1 MSIINS
7 IFDPEKWTS
16 EGVTA
21 FATAIIAIFTC
32 VLVYVTDR
40 QARLTKRSV
49 RIAERTLTDL
59 ERPILYVLDFFY
71 SINNPLSDDED
82 GQTINYKIANYGRTP
97 ATIYEFCEQFY
108 SGDELPIEPRYGNKK
123 AVQIVVPPGDAI
135 RMPTARTRLGRFEYE
150 DAGFTLKDVPFYF
163 GYLKYRDILG
173 LDYTIGFGFMPDGS
187 RIASPKYNYETQRRE

>member
-1 MSIINS
+1 MAIIS
-7 IFDPEKWTS
+7 SVFDPEKWTS

-21 FATAIIAIFTC
+21 FATAIIALFTC
-32 VLVYVTDR
+32 VLVFVTDR

-71 SINNPLSDDED
+71 SINNPLSDDHK
-82 GQTINYKIANYGRTP
+82 GQTINYRIANYGRTP

-108 SGDELPIEPRYGNKK
+108 SGNELPIEPKYRNKR

-135 RMPTARTRLGRFEYE
+135 RMPTAKAHLGRVEYE
-150 DAGFTLKDVPFYF
+150 DGRSIEKDVPFYF

-173 LDYTIGFGFMPDGS
+173 FSYTTGFGFMPDGS
-187 RIASPKYNYETQRRE
+187 RIASPKYNYEAQRQN